1 MDGAKIRLSDAEME
15 LLLRTDWILTKNRI
29 LQKSMQLLG
38 IIQENYAH
46 HLHQLSKSL
55 PSELFTIP
63 AKISKGE
70 NLQGLPYQV
79 LDYPR
84 LFERENVFAIRTLF
98 WWGNFFSITLQLSGK
113 YKVRFQKNVLSDY
126 SYLNANGF
134 YCCINDDPWLH
145 HFEKENYISL
155 DDMDES
161 EFKNQITE
169 RPTIKLAAKLELSQ
183 WDESQ
188 NWLQEKFEGIIKML
202 LG

>member
-15 LLLRTDWILTKNRI
+15 LLLRADWILTKNRI

-55 PSELFTIP
+55 PAELFAVA

-70 NLQGLPYQV
+70 NLRGLPYQV

-113 YKVRFQKNVLSDY
+113 YKVLFQKNILSNY
-126 SYLNANGF
+126 SYLRANE
-134 YCCINDDPWLH
+134 YHCCISDDPWLH
-145 HFEKENYISL
+145 HFEKDNYIPL
-155 DDMDES
+155 GEMDED
-161 EFKNQITE
+161 EFKDQISD
-169 RPTIKLAAKLELSQ
+169 RSTIKVAAKIELTQ
-183 WDESQ
+183 WDKSPE
-188 NWLQEKFEGIIKML
+188 WLQEKFEGIVKML
-202 LG
+202 LN

>member
-15 LLLRTDWILTKNRI
+15 LLLRADWILTKNRI

-46 HLHQLSKSL
+46 HLHQLPKPL
-55 PSELFTIP
+55 PAELFAVA

-98 WWGNFFSITLQLSGK
+98 WWGNFFSITIQLSGK
-113 YKVRFQKNVLSDY
+113 YKALFQENIY
-126 SYLNANGF
+126 SNYPYLRSGGF

-145 HFEKENYISL
+145 HFEKDNYISL
-155 DDMDES
+155 GEMDEA
-161 EFKNQITE
+161 EFKNQIADRT
-169 RPTIKLAAKLELSQ
+169 TIKLAAKLDLSQ
-183 WDESQ
+183 WDESPL
-188 NWLQEKFEGIIKML
+188 WLQEKFEGIVKML
-202 LG
+202 LN